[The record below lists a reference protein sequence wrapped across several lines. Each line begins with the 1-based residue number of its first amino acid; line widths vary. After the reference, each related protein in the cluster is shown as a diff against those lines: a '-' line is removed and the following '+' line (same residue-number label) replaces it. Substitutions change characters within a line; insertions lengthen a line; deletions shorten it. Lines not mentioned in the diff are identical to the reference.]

1 MHLFVDRNTRRIESI
16 GTVPDGQSKAD
27 FDVYDVSDDEDLVLG
42 DLYGDAPDETKTDD
56 TVDEVIKADHDLS
69 PLDLNIGKLT
79 DALQDIDDVMY
90 LLNLLEA
97 EHDGKTRKGALAAI
111 NDRLCELGV
120 ED

>member
-27 FDVYDVSDDEDLVLG
+27 FDVYDVPDDEELVVGQLH
-42 DLYGDAPDETKTDD
+42 GDAPDDPEADD
-56 TVDEVIKADHDLS
+56 TVDELIEADRDLS
-69 PLDLNIGKLT
+69 VLDLNIGKLT